1 MRAVAVGGGRVLVVQ
16 ATGWGKS
23 AVYFAATAA
32 LRGSGAGPTLVVSPL
47 IALMRDQ
54 VAAAARAGLSA
65 AALTSANVDDWP
77 AVEEQLLSGEIDLL
91 LVSPERLA
99 NPRFGSWVLSRLL
112 PVLGCLVLDEA
123 HAS

>member
-1 MRAVAVGGGRVLVVQ
+1 M
-16 ATGWGKS
+16 
-23 AVYFAATAA
+23 
-32 LRGSGAGPTLVVSPL
+32 VSPL

-77 AVEEQLLSGEIDLL
+77 AVEEQLLAGEIDLL

-99 NPRFGSWVLSRLL
+99 NPRFASRVLARLL